1 VIVSLGFVDGET
13 VEQAVE
19 AARAPGQMVDRILL
33 GSGALTEEELSRALA
48 ERHGLD
54 HVNLDQF
61 EVDMGAASLI
71 GSSTALRY
79 RAVPI
84 AFATDGA
91 LIVAVADP
99 VDALAISDIEVMTKM
114 ETRRAVASGV
124 TIDRLAE
131 RLPEVGPRQPAAD
144 QSQAA
149 GAAPPAPPASPSV
162 GPSSVE
168 HASSP
173 NGDAARERGEAEPKP
188 AASEASLV
196 EPNDLLRERAEAESA
211 RLQEQVMEATREI
224 DRLREAIEQ
233 LTRERDRLGQEAQQR
248 SAEFVALH
256 DRATSAQNLA
266 DQEAARVREL
276 EDADRRAEA
285 ARLALIELREESERE
300 REQSSRREQQLR
312 DELAAAEQRNT
323 ALEQRLSRLIDAA
336 AKAKAMAQEL
346 MAIHG
351 GITGNDIPS
360 EDATTR

>member
-1 VIVSLGFVDGET
+1 MIVSLGFVDGET

-33 GSGALTEEELSRALA
+33 GSGALTEEELSSAGGAPRTRSC
-48 ERHGLD
+48 EPRSVRGRH
-54 HVNLDQF
+54 
-61 EVDMGAASLI
+61 GAASLI

-173 NGDAARERGEAEPKP
+173 NGDARERGEASRSRPRPRP
-188 AASEASLV
+188 ASSSRMT
-196 EPNDLLRERAEAESA
+196 PPRTGRGRERSLA
-211 RLQEQVMEATREI
+211 RA
-224 DRLREAIEQ
+224 
-233 LTRERDRLGQEAQQR
+233 GHG
-248 SAEFVALH
+248 S
-256 DRATSAQNLA
+256 RAGNCSLA
-266 DQEAARVREL
+266 RGD
-276 EDADRRAEA
+276 
-285 ARLALIELREESERE
+285 
-300 REQSSRREQQLR
+300 
-312 DELAAAEQRNT
+312 
-323 ALEQRLSRLIDAA
+323 
-336 AKAKAMAQEL
+336 
-346 MAIHG
+346 
-351 GITGNDIPS
+351 
-360 EDATTR
+360 